1 MSAENGSSPSSADL
15 QQAIA
20 ELSRL
25 HDVLHQAAAETTQL
39 LSRLNACQTEQ
50 QHALAQAKRQLEEIV
65 SESGGATN
73 PAAPL
78 TFSEREATRWCYQKL
93 EHGAQGEAALQSA
106 FERDFAGSAEQLI
119 TFLSNHRFFRKAG
132 TADTATWMISGN
144 RHDDL
149 RDYLAE

>member
-1 MSAENGSSPSSADL
+1 MSTENGSSPSSADL
-15 QQAIA
+15 QQAAA
-20 ELSRL
+20 ELYRL
-25 HDVLHQAAAETTQL
+25 HDVLHQATTETTQL
-39 LSRLNACQTEQ
+39 LSRLSACHLEQ
-50 QHALAQAKRQLEEIV
+50 QRTLEQVKRQLEVIV
-65 SESGGATN
+65 AESGGPAT
-73 PAAPL
+73 PL

-93 EHGAQGEAALQSA
+93 EYGGQNEGMLQSA
-106 FERDFAGSAEQLI
+106 FEQDFAAPAEQLI